1 MRFLPSYQN
10 AAMKEVTKILDISRL
25 IKKLKLAARN
35 LKRYDDKNDIRIED
49 PQTFVD
55 YREKKNPF

>member
-1 MRFLPSYQN
+1 M
-10 AAMKEVTKILDISRL
+10 LDISRI

-55 YREKKNPF
+55 YREKKNPL